1 MKSNGRKELMRG
13 MALLAAFVLWTV
25 LIQVVDVQS
34 AGPNGSKVGF
44 AAFNVWFH
52 RLTGVHMPVYTITD
66 WLGLVPIVI
75 CLCFGGLGLVQWI
88 RRRSLLKVDPDILL
102 LGAYYIVVILGYLIF
117 EMIPINYRPVLID
130 GVLEASYPSS
140 TTLLVLSVM
149 PTLKLQ
155 IDRRCKRPSLRRATA
170 AFAAAFSA
178 FMVVGRLI
186 SGVHWATDIL
196 GAILLSTGL
205 FICYQSAVILADRG
219 NRDRTGR

>member
-44 AAFNVWFH
+44 AAFNMWFH

-102 LGAYYIVVILGYLIF
+102 LGAYYIVVL
-117 EMIPINYRPVLID
+117 D
-130 GVLEASYPSS
+130 
-140 TTLLVLSVM
+140 
-149 PTLKLQ
+149 
-155 IDRRCKRPSLRRATA
+155 DA
-170 AFAAAFSA
+170 A
-178 FMVVGRLI
+178 
-186 SGVHWATDIL
+186 
-196 GAILLSTGL
+196 GA
-205 FICYQSAVILADRG
+205 QRDADVKAPG
-219 NRDRTGR
+219 